1 MSSPARRSAEDRR
14 EFRTALKHVIFRS
27 WLEGFPPGKENE
39 KTQPGHLEKNQNQW
53 EKNIFSR
60 SDWSTVWNTS
70 ERSSTGTCPK
80 KPSDSGLYMTL
91 VNPLW

>member
-1 MSSPARRSAEDRR
+1 MSSSTRCSGEDRR
-14 EFRTALKHVIFRS
+14 ESRTALKHLICKS
-27 WLEGFPPGKENE
+27 WLEGFPLGKENE

-60 SDWSTVWNTS
+60 GDWSTVWNTS

-80 KPSDSGLYMTL
+80 NT
-91 VNPLW
+91 